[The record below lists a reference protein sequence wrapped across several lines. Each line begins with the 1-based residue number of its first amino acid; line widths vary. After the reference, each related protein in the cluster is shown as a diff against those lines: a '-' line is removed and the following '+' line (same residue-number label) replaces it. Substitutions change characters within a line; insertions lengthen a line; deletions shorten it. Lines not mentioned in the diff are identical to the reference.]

1 MASSVWK
8 GHISFG
14 LVTIPVRLF
23 SAARGE
29 RVSFNQLHKTCNSRV
44 KQPLF
49 CPTCQRQVERTEIIK
64 GYEYEDDQYVIV
76 DPKELEKVEPA
87 SAHTMEI
94 QEFVKA
100 AEVDPIYLE
109 TSYYMVPEE
118 AGAKAYNLLMKTM
131 KESGLYAVAKLT
143 MHQREHVVVVR
154 PHGKGL
160 TLHTMYYPDEIRQ
173 VAEYGQDTAAA
184 AQPREQ
190 EVKLAQQLVLSLQAD
205 FEPQKYHDEYRDRV
219 KQMIEDKLQGRE
231 VASAPE
237 PRREK
242 VIDLMEALKR
252 SLAEKEARPA
262 ALKKPA
268 APAVLA
274 PERPGEAEEKKP
286 RKRAARK

>member
-1 MASSVWK
+1 MANSLWT
-8 GHISFG
+8 GHITFG
-14 LVTIPVRLF
+14 LVTIPIRLF
-23 SAARGE
+23 TAARGE
-29 RVSFNQLHKTCNSRV
+29 RVSFNQLHKVCNSRV

-49 CPTCQRQVERTEIIK
+49 CPTCQRQVERAEIIK

-94 QEFVKA
+94 QEFVKS

-109 TSYYMVPEE
+109 TSYYMVPED
-118 AGAKAYNLLMKTM
+118 AGKKAYNLLMKTM
-131 KESGLYAVAKLT
+131 KESGLYAIAKLT
-143 MHQREHVVVVR
+143 MHQREHVVVIR

-173 VAEYGQDTAAA
+173 VAEYGQDDSAATK
-184 AQPREQ
+184 PREQ

-231 VASAPE
+231 VTSAPE

-252 SLAEKEARPA
+252 SLADKDAQTA
-262 ALKKPA
+262 KMKKPA

-274 PERPGEAEEKKP
+274 PDRPEAEEKKP